1 MASDRKLSVAVIGA
15 GIVGLCT
22 ALEIQRDGH
31 DVVIVEPDEPGGRQ
45 AASYGN
51 GTWLNPGSVLPMSTP
66 GLWKQ
71 VPGFLLDPNGPFII
85 RWRHLPSLAGWLV
98 RFVKAGRTWRQIEI
112 CAAQRYELNR
122 TTAQDHAALA
132 QEAGRPELIRSNGL
146 MFIYPGEADIDA
158 ERQTWRIRE
167 SLGIRFRYVET
178 AELRER
184 VPELDASYTLGMFV
198 EDGGQVTDPGAYCD
212 ALFQL
217 ALRRGATLK
226 KARATGFSFKGQR
239 LAAVTTDAGAVA
251 CDRAVIAAGVHSRDL
266 ARQAGDDV
274 PLISERG
281 YHVVIPD
288 PGFDLPTGLMPSDG
302 KMGVVMTPQGLRLA
316 GQVELASIGA
326 PPNWQRARILL
337 NYVRRMFPT
346 LAAKADAVGND
357 VGSEHYWLGHR
368 PSTPD
373 GLPCIGVASGS
384 PDIIHAFGHGH
395 VGMIQAPASG
405 RLVASLIAGRAPG
418 YDASPFSARRFSFPH
433 AAAMRASASVNSAS
447 DVA

>member
-1 MASDRKLSVAVIGA
+1 MPSENKLTVAIIGA
-15 GIVGLCT
+15 GIVGLCA
-22 ALEIQRDGH
+22 ALEVQRDGH
-31 DVVIVEPDEPGGRQ
+31 DAVIIEPEEAGGRQ

-51 GTWLNPGSVLPMSTP
+51 GTWLNPGSILPMSTP

-85 RWRHLPSLAGWLV
+85 RWRHLPSLAGWLI
-98 RFVKAGRTWRQIEI
+98 RFVLAGRTWQQIET
-112 CAAQRYELNR
+112 CAAQRYWLSH

-132 QEAGRPELIRSNGL
+132 LEASRPELIRRNSL
-146 MFIYPGEADIDA
+146 MFIYPGQADIDA
-158 ERQTWRIRE
+158 ESQAWRLRKN
-167 SLGIRFRYVET
+167 LAIRFRKVET
-178 AELRER
+178 AELRQR
-184 VPELDASYTLGMFV
+184 VPELSKAYTLGMQID
-198 EDGGQVTDPGAYCD
+198 DGGQVTDPGAYCN
-212 ALFQL
+212 ALLQL

-226 KARATGFSFKGQR
+226 KARATGFSFNGNR
-239 LAAVTTDAGAVA
+239 LSAVLTESGAVP

-266 ARQAGDDV
+266 AAKAGDDV

-316 GQVELASIGA
+316 GQVELASIDA

-337 NYVRRMFPT
+337 NYVRRMFPA
-346 LAAKADAVGND
+346 LATKADAVEKD
-357 VGSEHYWLGHR
+357 VGSDHYWMGHR

-373 GLPCIGVASGS
+373 GLPCIGAASGS
-384 PDIIHAFGHGH
+384 SDIFHAFGHGH

-405 RLVASLIAGRAPG
+405 KLVAAMIAGRDPG
-418 YDASPFSARRFSFPH
+418 YDPTPFSARRF
-433 AAAMRASASVNSAS
+433 A
-447 DVA
+447 

>member
-1 MASDRKLSVAVIGA
+1 MPSENKLTVAIIGA

-22 ALEIQRDGH
+22 ALEVQRDGH
-31 DVVIVEPDEPGGRQ
+31 DVVIVEPDEAGGRQ

-85 RWRHLPSLAGWLV
+85 RWRHLPSLAGWLI
-98 RFVKAGRTWRQIEI
+98 RFVRAGRTWQQIET
-112 CAAQRYELNR
+112 CAAQRIWLSR

-132 QEAGRPELIRSNGL
+132 LEAGRPELIRRNGL
-146 MFIYPGEADIDA
+146 MFIYPGQADIDA
-158 ERQTWRIRE
+158 ESQAWRLRQN
-167 SLGIRFRYVET
+167 LGIRFRKVET
-178 AELRER
+178 AELRQR
-184 VPELDASYTLGMFV
+184 VPELSKAYALGMQID
-198 EDGGQVTDPGAYCD
+198 DGGQVTDPAAYCH
-212 ALFQL
+212 ALLQL

-226 KARATGFSFKGQR
+226 KARATGFSFNGNR
-239 LAAVTTDAGAVA
+239 LSAVLTDGGAVP

-266 ARQAGDDV
+266 AAKAGDDV

-302 KMGVVMTPQGLRLA
+302 KMGVIWTPQGLRLA
-316 GQVELASIGA
+316 GQVELASIDA
-326 PPNWQRARILL
+326 PPNWQRAKILL
-337 NYVRRMFPT
+337 NYVRRMFPA
-346 LAAKADAVGND
+346 LAARTDAVEKD
-357 VGSEHYWLGHR
+357 VGSEHYWMGHR

-373 GLPCIGVASGS
+373 GLPCIGSASGS
-384 PDIIHAFGHGH
+384 PNIVHAFGHGH

-405 RLVASLIAGRAPG
+405 KLVAAMIAGRDPG
-418 YDASPFSARRFSFPH
+418 YDAAPFSARRF
-433 AAAMRASASVNSAS
+433 A
-447 DVA
+447 